1 MSEAPVT
8 YEVNLVPAKE
18 IEKEF
23 DDWLEGHVVDMLRL
37 PGFLTAV
44 VRRSEDPVTGEIQ
57 RTVQYELRDR
67 AALDAYLSDH
77 AEEMRRH
84 GLDRFGD
91 RFRATRRVLDR
102 GHRLSA
108 SGPYGGCANC
118 DAPLAGQYCAL
129 CGQRARGR
137 MITLWELLKEVSEVL
152 TTLDSRLWRTLEFL
166 LLRPGRLTA
175 DYLKGRRARYAP
187 PLRLFLGASLIF
199 FFAVAVGNRL
209 DLDGGLKIQV
219 GDDPEV
225 AAPAGDEDA
234 PPGQAA
240 SGDEPAAAAPET
252 EPAAPVTEP
261 AAPETEPA
269 ATEDPCG
276 DLSVDLT
283 SGNAR
288 LEAFLSEDRL
298 RAVCRKIV
306 DDHGASFGRALLDN
320 IPVMM
325 FLFLPLMAVVMKLL
339 YLFTGRYYVEHLL
352 FLVHYHAFFYL
363 AVTFALV
370 AGWIFNG
377 QRLPEW
383 PATLLTVV
391 TSIYVP
397 YYLYRAMRLVY
408 GQRRGMTL
416 AKYFA
421 LVLAYFAALLTMF
434 GLTAAV
440 TAFTL

>member
-1 MSEAPVT
+1 
-8 YEVNLVPAKE
+8 
-18 IEKEF
+18 
-23 DDWLEGHVVDMLRL
+23 
-37 PGFLTAV
+37 
-44 VRRSEDPVTGEIQ
+44 
-57 RTVQYELRDR
+57 
-67 AALDAYLSDH
+67 
-77 AEEMRRH
+77 
-84 GLDRFGD
+84 
-91 RFRATRRVLDR
+91 
-102 GHRLSA
+102 
-108 SGPYGGCANC
+108 
-118 DAPLAGQYCAL
+118 
-129 CGQRARGR
+129 
-137 MITLWELLKEVSEVL
+137 MITVWELLKEVSEVL

-199 FFAVAVGNRL
+199 FFAEAVGNRL

-225 AAPAGDEDA
+225 AAPAGDEVSH
-234 PPGQAA
+234 PKEAA
-240 SGDEPAAAAPET
+240 SADEPTAAAPEA
-252 EPAAPVTEP
+252 EPADVGSGVAET
-261 AAPETEPA
+261 AQTEPA
-269 ATEDPCG
+269 ATEDPCS

-288 LEAFLSEDRL
+288 LEEFLSDDRL

-306 DDHGASFGRALLDN
+306 VDHGASFGRALLDN
-320 IPVMM
+320 IPIMM
-325 FLFLPLMAVVMKLL
+325 FLFLPLMAIVMKLL

-383 PATLLTVV
+383 PATLVTVA

-416 AKYFA
+416 TKYFA